1 MWNVY
6 ICTFSWN
13 KTKQKSPCFCYTQGA
28 SLVSQRRVQTREMR
42 SLLFPPD
49 LPYCPDLNVN
59 VKNVKE
65 VEKEVKSE
73 KVKCAHFCF
82 QHTQLPYCTTSDY
95 NVNVKQVK

>member
-1 MWNVY
+1 MSL
-6 ICTFSWN
+6 IH
-13 KTKQKSPCFCYTQGA
+13 TQGA

-65 VEKEVKSE
+65 VEKEVNI
-73 KVKCAHFCF
+73 ARG
-82 QHTQLPYCTTSDY
+82 TTDPGY
-95 NVNVKQVK
+95 